1 MKRVVSYLRIST
13 VNQIDNTSIEVQREK
28 IDLYCKLNNI
38 DLVKEF
44 KDEGL
49 SAKGIEARDQYK
61 EMMNYVR
68 DPKNDIDGILVYKA
82 DRVHRSLKNLMIMID
97 ELEEI
102 SVSFVSITEQ
112 FDTSSPQGLLF
123 LQMIGSFSE
132 FERKII
138 AERTKSGRI
147 ANAKKEVYA
156 GGRVPFGYKLV
167 DGKLLIND
175 EEAKIIQ
182 DIFKLRCKNKS
193 LSFIGK
199 KYNMS
204 KQRVDYIIKNSVYM
218 GKYNYDGEVEKNK
231 ISYNIPSIV
240 SRYTWNK
247 ANLISSI

>member
-13 VNQIDNTSIEVQREK
+13 VNQIDNTSIDVQREK

-38 DLVKEF
+38 TLVREF

-61 EMMNYVR
+61 EMMNFIK
-68 DPKNDIDGILVYKA
+68 DADNGIDGILVYKA
-82 DRVHRSLKNLMIMID
+82 DRIHRSLKNLMIMID

-102 SVSFVSITEQ
+102 KVSFMSITEQ

-132 FERKII
+132 FERKLI

-147 ANAKKEVYA
+147 ANANNKIYA
-156 GGRVPFGYKLV
+156 GGRVPFGYRLKDGCLV
-167 DGKLLIND
+167 IND
-175 EEAKIIQ
+175 EEAKIIE
-182 DIFKLRCKNKS
+182 DIFKLRCKYKS

-199 KYNMS
+199 KHNMS

-218 GKYNYDGEVEKNK
+218 GRYVYDGEVEKNK
-231 ISYNIPSIV
+231 ISYNVPSIV

-247 ANLISSI
+247 ANLISTF